1 MVRSIRFPDTGDCE
15 QRGFSAVLPRI
26 HINTFIQYTPME
38 RSFNWVGS
46 YLLLLLGVL
55 AFGTLAVMLTEGLS
69 PINAFYFVVVT
80 IATVGYGDI
89 VPHTVTGKI
98 VAIFLIVAG
107 VGTFIAIFAEI
118 IWLRDK
124 IREFPVLFYRDH
136 VIICG
141 LNEVTETLIGQ
152 FRTEK
157 TKSVVICG
165 KESIDEAEK
174 FRGRSTVALFGDP
187 LDPAMLSRARL
198 KNARALLTLTGS
210 DGLNAEITL
219 SAIKILKKRKGK
231 PLTCIL
237 QITNPGLWKIIR
249 EKALSPVATG
259 AVRIDFYNG
268 PALGAQVLIN
278 TYFCPLIPG
287 WNDHSALFIVIGAGR
302 FGESIISR
310 AAHEWFDA
318 KSSRLTIVLVD
329 LHAGSIKERLIST
342 YPHLKEFVDIH
353 AISADV
359 QSAGFQTTG
368 FMKEYAHFSHALA
381 FVCLR
386 DDTIGL
392 TAALALSH
400 HLVGMSAQI
409 LVRMDHNPGLARLV
423 EEQVTGDIPIIPF
436 NSLSLA
442 ARSDLVL
449 GGIREML
456 ARAIHE
462 QYRATVSRNARV
474 QTDTAVDSWDDLS
487 ERLRESNRLQAEDI
501 LRKIRAVGCD
511 IIPMTDW
518 TAKTFSFTPE
528 EIEYLAEMEHERWV
542 KAMREE
548 GFSLGPI
555 KDELEKKHP
564 LMVPYSDLPESEK
577 EKDRDTIRMIP
588 RYLALID
595 FQIYRPKTKHNTY
608 RRGTSYVKSHH

>member
-1 MVRSIRFPDTGDCE
+1 
-15 QRGFSAVLPRI
+15 
-26 HINTFIQYTPME
+26 ME
-38 RSFNWVGS
+38 RPFNRVGS
-46 YLLLLLGVL
+46 YLVLLLAVLVLGTV
-55 AFGTLAVMLTEGLS
+55 AVMLTEGLS
-69 PINAFYFVVVT
+69 PADAFYFVVVT

-89 VPHTVTGKI
+89 VPHTGTGKI
-98 VAIFLIVAG
+98 VAIFLIIAG

-124 IREFPVLFYRDH
+124 IREIPVLFYRDH

-141 LNEVTETLIGQ
+141 LNEVTETLVKQ
-152 FRTEK
+152 FRKEK

-165 KESIDEAEK
+165 KERGREAEK
-174 FRGRSTVALFGDP
+174 FRGQSTVVLFGDP
-187 LDPAMLSRARL
+187 LDPAIFSRARV
-198 KNARALLTLTGS
+198 KNARALLALTGS

-219 SAIKILKKRKGK
+219 SAIKNLKKRKGT

-249 EKALSPVATG
+249 EQALSPVATG

-278 TYFCPLIPG
+278 TYFSPLIPRWDG
-287 WNDHSALFIVIGAGR
+287 HSAFLIVVGGGR

-310 AAHEWFDA
+310 AAREWFDA
-318 KSSRLTIVLVD
+318 RRSMLTIVLVD
-329 LHAGSIKERLIST
+329 LHAQRIRDHLMAT
-342 YPHLKEFVDIH
+342 YPHLREAVDIH

-359 QSAGFQTTG
+359 LSDGLQTPGFL
-368 FMKEYAHFSHALA
+368 KEYAHLSHALA

-386 DDTIGL
+386 DDTTGL
-392 TAALALSH
+392 SAALALSH
-400 HLVGMSAQI
+400 HLIGMDAQI

-423 EEQVTGDIPIIPF
+423 EGQNTGEIPIIPF

-462 QYRATVSRNARV
+462 QYRATVSRIAPLG
-474 QTDTAVDSWDDLS
+474 TDTPPVPWTELP

-518 TAKTFSFTPE
+518 TATAFSFTPE
-528 EIEYLAEMEHERWV
+528 EIEYLAEMEHDRWV
-542 KAMREE
+542 KIMRDE
-548 GFSLGPI
+548 GFSSGPI
-555 KDELEKKHP
+555 KDEKDKKHP
-564 LMVPYSDLPESEK
+564 LMVPYSDLPETEK
-577 EKDRDTIRMIP
+577 EKDRDAIRMIP

-595 FQIYRPKTKHNTY
+595 FQIYRPKTKHKTDMK
-608 RRGTSYVKSHH
+608 GPSYVQRHH